1 MGERELFTKTTKS
14 WILFPVNDS
23 LRKDWKSCKPK
34 KQENYIFWWSQR
46 TLLILKNIHRACIA
60 AAAVNHYVKWRRAT
74 INAPITLIYNQ
85 SWSMGGLE
93 PGCLL
98 SWKVLKI
105 FKKVWIDKE
114 TPTVCCRHLNTLNSI
129 QTNVGTKSSFR
140 EMFCFSKRNFHNSIY
155 LSFEG
160 KKFTVWAAFLF

>member
-1 MGERELFTKTTKS
+1 MGLEIYAHRGRHLYQPFEHS
-14 WILFPVNDS
+14 SRVWIP
-23 LRKDWKSCKPK
+23 
-34 KQENYIFWWSQR
+34 
-46 TLLILKNIHRACIA
+46 
-60 AAAVNHYVKWRRAT
+60 AVAMNHYVKWLPT
-74 INAPITLIYNQ
+74 INAPITLIYYQ

-98 SWKVLKI
+98 SWKVLKF
-105 FKKVWIDKE
+105 FKEACIDKE

-160 KKFTVWAAFLF
+160 NKFTV